1 MKKTISVVLLL
12 AACAAF
18 VFANGSSDKGSNA
31 NVIKVN
37 YKEPGGNEAM
47 TKWMT
52 AAKEEFEALNP
63 GITVELSANLSNE
76 ADYNTKSALML
87 QSDDSI
93 DVMHVDSFLVPALV
107 GPGYLSP
114 LPVDEWS
121 DYSEQFATNVREGMV
136 MNGATY
142 ALSFSTDTRGLF
154 YSIPVFERV
163 GLPVPFEPKSWDDIL
178 DAVDKLHAAGVAYP
192 MWLNGSKAQGEGTTM
207 QTFEMLI
214 SGTDD
219 WIIDGDKWVAAA
231 PGITK
236 SLEFIQALHDK
247 GIYDNNELATMLDAQ
262 SWQVLAE
269 KMPKGEE
276 VGILLDGNWKNGDFM
291 GYEDVISVSPMPKAE
306 GNGFTSMSGG
316 WTLAIPALS
325 KHKDLAME
333 FLKVACN
340 KQNILNFV
348 SISGDMATRRDV
360 ASEPS
365 YIEGGKFRADMTP
378 YAEFTHFRPGNELY
392 PSVSIEIQAAV
403 EAVITGQ
410 MTAAEAAEA
419 YAENIKDLAGD
430 GNWIEK

>member
-1 MKKTISVVLLL
+1 MKKTVSVVLLL
-12 AACAAF
+12 LASVAL
-18 VFANGSSDKGSNA
+18 VFANGSSDEAGKG
-31 NVIKVN
+31 NVIKVSF
-37 YKEPGGNEAM
+37 KEPGGNEAM

-52 AAKEEFEALNP
+52 AAKEEFESLHP
-63 GITVELSANLSNE
+63 GVTVELSANLSNE

-121 DYSEQFATNVREGMV
+121 DYSDQFATNVREGMI
-136 MNGATY
+136 MDGATY

-154 YSIPVFERV
+154 YSIPVFEKV
-163 GLPVPFEPKSWDDIL
+163 GLPVPFEPKSWDDVL
-178 DAVDKLHAAGVAYP
+178 DAVDKLNAAGVAYP

-214 SGTDD
+214 SGTED
-219 WIIDGDKWVAAA
+219 WIIEDGKWVASAD
-231 PGITK
+231 GITD
-236 SLEFIQALHDK
+236 SLKFIQALHDK

-291 GYEDVISVSPMPKAE
+291 GYEDVISVSPMPRQN
-306 GNGFTSMSGG
+306 GGGFTSMSGG

-325 KHKDLAME
+325 KNKDMAME

-340 KQNILNFV
+340 KANILNFV
-348 SISGDMATRRDV
+348 SISGDMSTRRDV

-403 EAVITGQ
+403 ESVITGQ
-410 MTAAEAAEA
+410 MTAEEAAEV
-419 YAENIKDLAGD
+419 YAENIKDLVGD

>member
-121 DYSEQFATNVREGMV
+121 DYSEQFATNVREGMI

-178 DAVDKLHAAGVAYP
+178 DAVDKLNAAGVAYP